1 METVSGPELAALA
14 ARLGA
19 SGVRLCDVE
28 LIEQIAALECL
39 KNAAA
44 SLQARAAVELRRL
57 RESEAAAAGRNV
69 RRVGPAVAAE
79 VALARHESPHKG
91 AQLLGLA
98 WVLVREMP
106 CTLAAFTSGQISEW
120 RASLVARE
128 TACLSRQDRE
138 LVDARLGERLATLSD
153 RQVIAEARRVA
164 YRLDPHSV
172 VARVANAEADRR
184 VSIRPAPDCMARV
197 SALLPVAQGVA
208 VYAALTGSAATARAA
223 GDARGKG
230 QVMAD
235 TLVERVTGQAAAA
248 QVPVEVQV
256 VITDQALLGDSD
268 EPARLTGLGPIPAGI
283 ARRLARVAADGDQL
297 WVRRLYSRPD
307 DGTLVATESTRRLFP
322 AGLKALIRTRDEVC
336 RTPWCGAPIRHI
348 DHITPFHAGGA
359 TVADNGQGLCERCN
373 QVKEA
378 PGWHAAPATD
388 GSVLLRPP
396 TGHQHVSRP
405 PDLPSELSERN
416 RFEGEP
422 PELIRFEGGSTDLSS
437 ESADRSSEAE
447 QSTAPRRKAAMIQ
460 STPIEP
466 SKGEV
471 VLAASIGDAQLGE
484 GQMRLS
490 RRLLGVVIDL
500 RHAA

>member
-1 METVSGPELAALA
+1 MEMVSGPELAALA

-138 LVDARLGERLATLSD
+138 LVDARLGERLARLSD

-235 TLVERVTGQAAAA
+235 TLVKRVTGQAAAA

-268 EPARLTGLGPIPAGI
+268 EPARLTGLGPDPG
-283 ARRLARVAADGDQL
+283 GDRATP
-297 WVRRLYSRPD
+297 WPGSRPTATSYGCAACTAGRND
-307 DGTLVATESTRRLFP
+307 NGTLVITESARRLFP

-348 DHITPFHAGGA
+348 DHITPFHAGDPRSPTTVRVYVNAA
-359 TVADNGQGLCERCN
+359 TRSRKHPAGTLHRQLM
-373 QVKEA
+373 
-378 PGWHAAPATD
+378 AASCCAHRPATST
-388 GSVLLRPP
+388 SVGHP
-396 TGHQHVSRP
+396 TCPANS
-405 PDLPSELSERN
+405 PSE
-416 RFEGEP
+416 
-422 PELIRFEGGSTDLSS
+422 
-437 ESADRSSEAE
+437 
-447 QSTAPRRKAAMIQ
+447 TALRANH
-460 STPIEP
+460 P
-466 SKGEV
+466 S
-471 VLAASIGDAQLGE
+471 
-484 GQMRLS
+484 
-490 RRLLGVVIDL
+490 
-500 RHAA
+500 